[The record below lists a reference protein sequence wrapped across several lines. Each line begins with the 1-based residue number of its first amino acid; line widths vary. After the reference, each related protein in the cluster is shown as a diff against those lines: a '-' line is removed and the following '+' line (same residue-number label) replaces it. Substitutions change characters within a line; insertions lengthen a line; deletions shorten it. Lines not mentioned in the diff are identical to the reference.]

1 MSARTFTTTIV
12 REGSMCYIP
21 LTFDPREVFGRIRA
35 PVKVTVNGHTF
46 RSTIAAMG
54 RPPCVPLRR
63 SNREAAGLEGVET
76 VDVRLELDADPRTV
90 DPPADLVRALKK
102 TPGAWQRWRGLS
114 FTNQREAV
122 ESIEGAKQPATRAR
136 RIAAAVKR
144 ASAASDEGRKGGR
157 GRKGGSGG
165 KESAVDAR
173 AQIEAYLAV
182 VPPGARKA
190 LQKLRA
196 DVRAAAPDAVDAF
209 SYRMPLFRLDGRPL
223 VWCAAFK
230 AHTSMYPITP
240 SLLKTHG
247 IDVTGYETSKGTIRF
262 PLDAPIP
269 SALVKRLV
277 KARIADVRGKSRR

>member
-1 MSARTFTTTIV
+1 MAARTFTTTIV
-12 REGSMCYIP
+12 RDGSMCYIP
-21 LTFDPREVFGRIRA
+21 IPFDPRDVFGRIRA

-46 RSTIAAMG
+46 RSTISNMG
-54 RPPCVPLRR
+54 GPACVPLRR
-63 SNREAAGLEGVET
+63 SNREAAGLEGAET
-76 VDVRLELDADPRTV
+76 LDVRLELDADPRTV

-102 TPGAWQRWRGLS
+102 TPGAWQRWRALS

-122 ESIEGAKQPATRAR
+122 ESVEGAKQPETRAR

-144 ASAASDEGRKGGR
+144 ASGTSNEGGKGRGGGKGG
-157 GRKGGSGG
+157 KGG
-165 KESAVDAR
+165 KASAVEAR
-173 AQIEAYLAV
+173 AEIATYLAA
-182 VPPGARKA
+182 VPPGARRA

-196 DVRAAAPDAVDAF
+196 DVRAAAPDAVDGF
-209 SYRMPLFRLDGRPL
+209 SYRMPLFRLDGRAL

-277 KARIADVRGKSRR
+277 KARIADVRGKSPR